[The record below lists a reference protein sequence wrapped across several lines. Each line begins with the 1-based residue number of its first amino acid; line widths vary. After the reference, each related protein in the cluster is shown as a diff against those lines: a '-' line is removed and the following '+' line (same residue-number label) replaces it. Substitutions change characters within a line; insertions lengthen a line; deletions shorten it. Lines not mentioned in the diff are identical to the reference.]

1 MNFLTR
7 ILILSLLVVSAL
19 AFCGCQNRNGGESTA
34 ANPSSAANNAALKIV
49 FVRLDSLQLG
59 YTALA
64 TEMERLQEN
73 VDKADE
79 NIKGEMAKLQNEMQ
93 RIQNKIQRGEMTPK
107 MIQQEQ
113 QRLGGKEQ
121 QIMQQ
126 REIAM
131 ASIQED
137 QMRLQQDFGKKVKDI
152 LETIQEEEGYDYIL
166 NEGGG
171 SGVLVARD
179 AFDITPRVLERL
191 NAEETATTMA
201 SDTLE

>member
-7 ILILSLLVVSAL
+7 ILPISLLVASAL
-19 AFCGCQNRNGGESTA
+19 AFYGCQDQNDGGTTTAATSSTA
-34 ANPSSAANNAALKIV
+34 SDDGSLKIV

-73 VDKADE
+73 VEKADE
-79 NIKGEMAKLQNEMQ
+79 NIKGQMAKLQNEMQ
-93 RIQNKIQRGEMTPK
+93 RVQNKIQRGEMTPK

-126 REIAM
+126 RDIAL

-152 LETIQEEEGYDYIL
+152 LEAIQEEKGYDYIL

-179 AFDITPRVLERL
+179 AFDITEEVLVRL
-191 NAEETATTMA
+191 NAVEATMPKD
-201 SDTLE
+201 SVQ

>member
-7 ILILSLLVVSAL
+7 ILLISLLVASAL
-19 AFCGCQNRNGGESTA
+19 TFYGCQSQNEGGTTTATSTTV
-34 ANPSSAANNAALKIV
+34 NDEGSLKIV

-73 VDKADE
+73 VEKADE
-79 NIKGEMAKLQNEMQ
+79 NIKGQMAKLQNEML
-93 RIQNKIQRGEMTPK
+93 RDQNKIQRGEMTPK

-113 QRLGGKEQ
+113 QRLGGTVQK
-121 QIMQQ
+121 IMQQ
-126 REIAM
+126 RNIAL
-131 ASIQED
+131 ACIQECQSRTQKD
-137 QMRLQQDFGKKVKDI
+137 YGKMVKDI
-152 LETIQEEEGYDYIL
+152 LEAIQEEKGYDYIL

-179 AFDITPRVLERL
+179 AFDITEEVLVRL
-191 NAEETATTMA
+191 NAADATMA
-201 SDTLE
+201 KDSVQ

>member
-1 MNFLTR
+1 MYLLTR
-7 ILILSLLVVSAL
+7 TLSTAILVISTL
-19 AFCGCQNRNGGESTA
+19 AFYGCQNQSEGNA
-34 ANPSSAANNAALKIV
+34 ANATTASTTSAGNGLNIV

-73 VDKADE
+73 VNKADE
-79 NIKGEMAKLQNEMQ
+79 NIQGEMAKLQQEMQ
-93 RIQNKIQRGEMTPK
+93 RVQNKIQRGEMTPK

-126 REIAM
+126 RDIAL

-137 QMRLQQDFGKKVKDI
+137 QLRLQQDFGKKVKDI
-152 LETIQEEEGYDYIL
+152 LEAIQVEKGYDYIL

-179 AFDITPRVLERL
+179 AFDITEEVLARL
-191 NAEETATTMA
+191 NAVETTMA
-201 SDTLE
+201 KDSVQ